1 MDRKSLRGSLLLLLG
16 SVIWGA
22 AFVAQRVGMDHMGPY
37 TFNGIRMLLAW
48 LVMVPV
54 TWFFEGR
61 AKRVDQGDGSFGP
74 KNKKT
79 GPEGESGPKEPSP
92 WSTSPVSR
100 KEQRLAGI
108 LCGTLLF
115 VATSLQQMGLVTT
128 TAGKAGF
135 ITALYVVLVPVAAW
149 LLFRKNPGRVIW
161 LGVIIAVAA
170 LWLLC
175 MPAGGGFQLQGGD
188 LLVLGCAV
196 CFTFQILCVDHYAP
210 RVSGVRLA
218 RDEFFVTGGLSMLIA
233 AATET
238 ITWEGVLEGLI
249 PILYA
254 GVMSGAL
261 GYTLQV
267 LGQKDTDPTVASILM
282 CLEAVFAVL
291 TGAII
296 LGEKMTVRET
306 VGCVM
311 MFSAVIL
318 AQLSPVISSIRRNG
332 RSHR

>member
-37 TFNGIRMLLAW
+37 TFNGIRMTLAW
-48 LVMVPV
+48 WVMIPV
-54 TWFFEGR
+54 TAVFENK
-61 AKRVDQGDGSFGP
+61 AK
-74 KNKKT
+74 
-79 GPEGESGPKEPSP
+79 KEPGWQAP
-92 WSTSPVSR
+92 DP
-100 KEQRLAGI
+100 KEQRLAGL
-108 LCGTLLF
+108 LCGAFLF
-115 VATSLQQMGLVTT
+115 IASSLQQMGLVTVS
-128 TAGKAGF
+128 AGKAGF

-149 LLFRKNPGRVIW
+149 ILFRRNPGKVIW
-161 LGVIIAVAA
+161 LGVAISVAA

-175 MPAGGGFQLQGGD
+175 MPAGAGFSLQTGD

-196 CFTFQILCVDHYAP
+196 SFTFQILCVDHYAP

-218 RDEFFVTGGLSMLIA
+218 RDEFMVTGVLSMIVA
-233 AATET
+233 VATET
-238 ITWEGVLEGLI
+238 ITADGVREALI

-254 GVMSGAL
+254 GVMSGAV

-267 LGQKDTDPTVASILM
+267 LGQRDTDPTVASILM
-282 CLEAVFAVL
+282 CLEAVFATL

-296 LGEKMTVRET
+296 LGEKMTPREIA
-306 VGCVM
+306 GCM
-311 MFSAVIL
+311 LMFSAVIL

>member
-1 MDRKSLRGSLLLLLG
+1 MINKSLRGSLLLLLG

-22 AFVAQRVGMDHMGPY
+22 AFAAQRAGMDHVGPY
-37 TFNGIRMLLAW
+37 TFNGVRMLLAW

-54 TWFFEGR
+54 TALFEGR
-61 AKRVDQGDGSFGP
+61 
-74 KNKKT
+74 NKKNPDHT
-79 GPEGESGPKEPSP
+79 AADP
-92 WSTSPVSR
+92 
-100 KEQRLAGI
+100 KEQRLAGV

-149 LLFRKNPGRVIW
+149 LLFRKNPGKVIW
-161 LGVIIAVAA
+161 LGVVIAVAA

-175 MPAGGGFQLQGGD
+175 MPAGGSFQLQGGD

-233 AATET
+233 LATET
-238 ITWEGVLEGLI
+238 VAWEGIREAMI

-254 GVMSGAL
+254 GVMSGAV

-267 LGQKDTDPTVASILM
+267 LGQRDTDPTVASILM

-291 TGAII
+291 TGALL